1 MKFKLFLIIYFIT
14 YAIELKSH
22 ELWLEAKDFKL
33 NKYSKLM
40 VNIKVG
46 ENFNGES
53 YPFLNKETEKLFI
66 QNQNKIIKLKQID
79 GDYPAIQQNISSS
92 GIQYLYYQSN
102 KEFLE
107 YDSFDTF
114 LKFTKEYDL
123 SYNNKKSKPPKEIYQ
138 RFAKMIFSYNENNF
152 FESSTNFDFEIIN
165 KNNPLESNVSKILIL
180 LNNKPFKKKKFI
192 VFFKYNNKFIKEK
205 YQTDE
210 NGTAN
215 INTKMRGLY
224 LVSAVYLENMN
235 FIERL
240 KYKADYFSKWA
251 TLTFRKY

>member
-92 GIQYLYYQSN
+92 GIQYLFYQSN

-107 YDSFDTF
+107 YDSFDMF
-114 LKFTKEYDL
+114 LKFTQEYDL
-123 SYNNKKSKPPKEIYQ
+123 SYNNKKTKPPKEIYQ
-138 RFAKMIFSYNENNF
+138 RFAKMIFSNF
-152 FESSTNFDFEIIN
+152 ANLGLQKKHP
-165 KNNPLESNVSKILIL
+165 KNHQKSRRNHEKIEYKNDLFFVMHFFAYSLIC
-180 LNNKPFKKKKFI
+180 
-192 VFFKYNNKFIKEK
+192 
-205 YQTDE
+205 
-210 NGTAN
+210 
-215 INTKMRGLY
+215 
-224 LVSAVYLENMN
+224 
-235 FIERL
+235 
-240 KYKADYFSKWA
+240 
-251 TLTFRKY
+251 